1 MRGCDRVAFDVR
13 PSVWTPGG
21 RTQAARQLRSSVAQA
36 SRDVRASVAHA
47 RARRAHPCT
56 WCAPATGADA
66 LGVRCIRVCA
76 HSLPPRK

>member
-47 RARRAHPCT
+47 TRAARASVYVVRSRHRRR
-56 WCAPATGADA
+56 CA
-66 LGVRCIRVCA
+66 VRTLHTCVR
-76 HSLPPRK
+76 S